1 MESIKDKVA
10 VVGMGCCK
18 FGENWHQDA
27 QDMVVEA
34 CYEALEDARLE
45 TKDIQAGW
53 LATLVT
59 GETGS
64 MLSRWLKL
72 EYVPVTRVENFC
84 CGGLDAFRNACFG
97 VASGMYDIA
106 IACGVEKLLDHN
118 PAGFGKCFPAPFD
131 LPGVDYDLAPV
142 NMFAWVASRYME
154 VYGASY
160 EQLKRT
166 LAKVE
171 VKNHHNGTLAPKS
184 HLKREIT
191 EEDVINAP
199 IISWPLGMY
208 DCCGL
213 SDGAAAA
220 IVTTP
225 EIAKSLSDDY
235 VLVKAA
241 SIANGAGQ
249 AFLRGDNS
257 MLGRGPK
264 VEMNFPETFYAA
276 KAAYAMAGI
285 KNPRNEITHC
295 ELHDCFCVTELLTY
309 EDLGFSPIGHA
320 HEDVEAG
327 RFTLNGE
334 QPVNTDGGLKSYGHP
349 LSASGLRMM
358 YEVYKQLQGKA
369 GPRQVKNP
377 KLGMAHNLGGSSAYF
392 NVGITIL
399 GSRD

>member
-10 VVGMGCCK
+10 IVGMGCCK
-18 FGENWHQDA
+18 FGENWEKDA
-27 QDMVVEA
+27 QDMAVEA
-34 CYEALEDARLE
+34 CYEAFEDAGLE
-45 TKDIQAGW
+45 PKDIQAGW
-53 LATLVT
+53 MATLIT

-72 EYVPVTRVENFC
+72 EYVPITRVENFC
-84 CGGLDAFRNACFG
+84 CGGLDAFRNACFS
-97 VASGMYDIA
+97 VASGTYDIA
-106 IACGVEKLLDHN
+106 LACGVEKLLDHQ
-118 PAGFGKCFPAPFD
+118 PGGFGKCFPAPFD
-131 LPGVDYDLAPV
+131 LAGVDYDLAPV
-142 NMFAWVASRYME
+142 NMFAWVASRYMQ
-154 VYGASY
+154 VYGTSY

-166 LAKVE
+166 LAKIE
-171 VKNHHNGTLAPKS
+171 VKNHHNGMLAPKS

-225 EIAKSLSDDY
+225 EIAKSLRSDY

-264 VEMNFPETFYAA
+264 VEMNFPETWYAA
-276 KAAYAMAGI
+276 KAAYEQAGI
-285 KNPRNEITHC
+285 KEPRNEITHC
-295 ELHDCFCVTELLTY
+295 ELHDCFSVTELLTY

-392 NVGITIL
+392 NVGIIIV